1 VDRQTFIRQGYDI
14 DNYYCYIYETTD
26 GTRYMWI
33 KDNCTDEENK
43 DKDYEDYD
51 NPLVYKS
58 VGEAQD

>member
-1 VDRQTFIRQGYDI
+1 M

-26 GTRYMWI
+26 GTRYMWL

>member
-1 VDRQTFIRQGYDI
+1 
-14 DNYYCYIYETTD
+14 
-26 GTRYMWI
+26 MWI

-51 NPLVYKS
+51 NLLVYKS